1 MTRRLVARAILASG
15 LLVPVVVGAA
25 PGRLPQAT
33 EVALSQS
40 ELSFTVDPLDPQHAR
55 LVARSGDQTVSLDAS
70 SLNLTYT
77 AAGLVVNMKGPGA
90 FTINGTT
97 SPVSDLGTARLTF
110 KDGKLV
116 KMEQHEGGRHFACPP
131 ACAGGSAS
139 GSD

>member
-1 MTRRLVARAILASG
+1 MTRRLATRAILASA
-15 LLVPVVVGAA
+15 LLVPVVAGAG

-33 EVALSQS
+33 EVAPIQS
-40 ELSFTVDPLDPQHAR
+40 ELSFTADPLDPRHAR
-55 LVARSGDQTVSLDAS
+55 LIARSGDQTVSLDAS

-77 AAGLVVNMKGPGA
+77 ATGLVVDVKGPGG

-97 SPVSDLGTARLTF
+97 SPLSDLGTARLTF

-131 ACAGGSAS
+131 ACAGGSSS